1 MKVPTGLDAGLGQIL
16 PDATPVKQQ
25 TLTVPEGAFGGVR
38 AKQLSSL
45 ATGVQGIGSIIDAE
59 RRKSQAE
66 DAAAEARELTQRA
79 QRQRADEI
87 AAEQAEEDFENGL
100 AAAAKAMPAPGVA
113 GAGDKYR

>member
-59 RRKSQAE
+59 QRKSQAQ
-66 DAAAEARELTQRA
+66 DAAAEAREAVQQAWRT
-79 QRQRADEI
+79 RADEI
-87 AAEQAEEDFENGL
+87 AGEQAEEDFERRIGQDIMGL
-100 AAAAKAMPAPGVA
+100 PSI
-113 GAGDKYR
+113 GDK